1 MRIDIFLVE
10 KGFAKSRSK
19 AKEYIASGRV
29 TVNGVPVK
37 KAGAEV
43 TGNEEI
49 LVSDPDKFV
58 SRAGRKLEEA
68 LNIFDIDVTGLKA
81 LDLGASTGGFTD
93 CLLQRGASKVIA
105 LDVGRDQLDEKLRS
119 DTRVTVMEG
128 VNARDIDISDLPFA
142 PDIVTTDLSFISQT
156 LVYPAVARV
165 LERGYFISLIKP
177 QFEAG
182 KENIGK
188 GGIVKDVDGKIKALV
203 MEKIT
208 RIASEN
214 GLKLIKTAVSPILG
228 GDGNTEYLA
237 LFERS
242 V

>member
-1 MRIDIFLVE
+1 ME

-49 LVSDPDKFV
+49 RVSDPDKFV

-93 CLLQRGASKVIA
+93 CLLQRGAAAVIA
-105 LDVGRDQLDEKLRS
+105 LDVGRDQLDEKLRN

-214 GLKLIKTAVSPILG
+214 GLKLIKTALSPILG

-242 V
+242 L

>member
-1 MRIDIFLVE
+1 M
-10 KGFAKSRSK
+10 
-19 AKEYIASGRV
+19 
-29 TVNGVPVK
+29 
-37 KAGAEV
+37 
-43 TGNEEI
+43 
-49 LVSDPDKFV
+49 
-58 SRAGRKLEEA
+58 
-68 LNIFDIDVTGLKA
+68 
-81 LDLGASTGGFTD
+81 
-93 CLLQRGASKVIA
+93 QRGAAAVIA
-105 LDVGRDQLDEKLRS
+105 LDVGRDQLDEGLRR

-165 LERGYFISLIKP
+165 LGKGYFISLIKP

>member
-19 AKEYIASGRV
+19 AKEYIDSGRV

-43 TGNEEI
+43 TGAEEI
-49 LVSDPDKFV
+49 IVSDPDKFV
-58 SRAGRKLEEA
+58 SRAGRKLEKA
-68 LNIFDIDVTGLKA
+68 LEVFGIDVTGLKA

-93 CLLQRGASKVIA
+93 CLLQRGAERVIA
-105 LDVGRDQLDEKLRS
+105 LDVGYGQLDEKLRA

-128 VNARDIDISDLPFA
+128 VNARDIDIPDLPYL

-156 LVYPAVARV
+156 LVYPAVSRV
-165 LERGYFISLIKP
+165 LKKGYFVSLIKP

-182 KENIGK
+182 KKNIGK
-188 GGIVKDVDGKIKALV
+188 GGIVKDVDGKILG
-203 MEKIT
+203 EIIQKIT
-208 RIASEN
+208 LSAEEN
-214 GLKLIKTAVSPILG
+214 GLKLIKTTPSPILG

>member
-19 AKEYIASGRV
+19 AKEYIDSGRV

-93 CLLQRGASKVIA
+93 CLLQRGAAAVIA
-105 LDVGRDQLDEKLRS
+105 LDVGRDQLDERLRR

-165 LERGYFISLIKP
+165 LRKGYFISLIKP

-237 LFERS
+237 LFERC

>member
-10 KGFAKSRSK
+10 KGFVKSRSK
-19 AKEYIASGRV
+19 AKEYIDSGRV
-29 TVNGVPVK
+29 TVSGVPVK

-93 CLLQRGASKVIA
+93 CLLQRGAAAVIA
-105 LDVGRDQLDEKLRS
+105 LDVGRDQLDEGLRR

-188 GGIVKDVDGKIKALV
+188 GGIVKDADGKIKALV

-237 LFERS
+237 LFERG